1 MNIYVDGHSDTLKK
15 AFDDKRDLYY
25 EEYDFN
31 LNSININIP
40 RIQNFAAF
48 VHPDFEDGFER
59 AKDIINYYD
68 IVKDDTF
75 LIKSK
80 DDLNFVLE
88 NKKIGVLLS
97 VENGRGIENKLENID
112 WFYEKGIRIMGLNWN
127 EDNLIGCGA
136 LTQNDI
142 GLTEFGKEYVKKLE
156 EKNILI
162 DVSHSSEK
170 TFWDTVKN
178 TSKTIIATHSNVY
191 NLCNHPRN
199 LKDDQIKEIA
209 KRGGIIGICF
219 ANKFLN
225 EDSKKASIEDIVK
238 HIDYIINLVGE
249 DFVGLGS
256 DFDGL
261 STEFKLKEVS
271 NVADAKNIENA
282 LINKGYLKE
291 RIDKIFGY
299 NWIRVLKENL

>member
-31 LNSININIP
+31 LNKINFDIP
-40 RIQNFAAF
+40 RIQNLAAF
-48 VHPDFEDGFER
+48 VHPNFENGFER
-59 AKDIINYYD
+59 AKNIINYYD
-68 IVKDDTF
+68 TVKSDTV

-80 DDLNFVLE
+80 DDLNYVLE
-88 NKKIGVLLS
+88 NKKIGVILS
-97 VENGRGIENKLENID
+97 VENGRGIENNLENIN
-112 WFYEKGIRIMGLNWN
+112 WFYENGVRIMGLNWN

-136 LTQNDI
+136 LTQNDT

-225 EDSKKASIEDIVK
+225 EDSKKANIKDIIK

-261 STEFKLKEVS
+261 SKEFKIEEVS
-271 NVADAKNIENA
+271 NVADVNNIEKA
-282 LINKGYLKE
+282 LINKGYSKG